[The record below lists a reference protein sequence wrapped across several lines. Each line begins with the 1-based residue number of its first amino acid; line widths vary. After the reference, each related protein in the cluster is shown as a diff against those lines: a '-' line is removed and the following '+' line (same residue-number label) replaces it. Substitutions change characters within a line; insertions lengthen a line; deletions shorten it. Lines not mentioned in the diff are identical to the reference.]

1 MQSMDLLRLMW
12 MDYLFTT
19 IQIVEKIPAIICR
32 QVAHFWS
39 QYKGTTAVEYTNVMY
54 IVSTSLNAHKIER

>member
-1 MQSMDLLRLMW
+1 MW

-32 QVAHFWS
+32 QVAHF
-39 QYKGTTAVEYTNVMY
+39 
-54 IVSTSLNAHKIER
+54 